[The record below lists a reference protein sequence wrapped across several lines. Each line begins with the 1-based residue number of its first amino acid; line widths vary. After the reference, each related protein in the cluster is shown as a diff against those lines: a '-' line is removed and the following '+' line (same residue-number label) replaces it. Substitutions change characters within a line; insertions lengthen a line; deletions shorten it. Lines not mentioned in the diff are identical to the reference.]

1 MTIAVLISADAEWRV
16 VREVFA
22 GAERQSSPFGEWFT
36 AALAAG
42 LRTERRTEPV
52 LFFQGGWGKIA
63 AASST
68 QYVIDRWRPQLLV
81 NLGTCGG
88 FDGAI
93 ERHAIV
99 LATRTVVY
107 DIVEQMGDY
116 DEAIA
121 HYATDM
127 RPAWKDEDASPAAAT
142 SRRPTS
148 ASPEVCRTVL
158 VSADRDILP
167 ADIPDLQA
175 RFSAVAA
182 DWESGAIAWV
192 ASRNQVPCLILRGV
206 TDLVGAGGGEVYGNL
221 EAFSRATDAVMR
233 RLLSAL
239 PEWIGLATTR
249 TPT

>member
-16 VREVFA
+16 VREVFS

-36 AALAAG
+36 TILKAG
-42 LRTERRTEPV
+42 PGSEPV

-68 QYVIDRWRPQLLV
+68 QYVIDRWFPQLLV

-93 ERHAIV
+93 ERDTIV
-99 LATRTVVY
+99 LAIRTVVY

-127 RPAWKDEDASPAAAT
+127 SP
-142 SRRPTS
+142 SWPGEGS
-148 ASPEVCRTVL
+148 LPDVCRTVL

-167 ADIPDLQA
+167 ADIPDLRA

-192 ASRNQVPCLILRGV
+192 AKRNHVPCLILRGV
-206 TDLVGAGGGEVYGNL
+206 TDLVGAGGGEAYGNL
-221 EAFSRATDAVMR
+221 EAFSLATGVVMR
-233 RLLSAL
+233 RLLDAL
-239 PEWIGLATTR
+239 PEWIKLATTR
-249 TPT
+249 APTS

>member
-1 MTIAVLISADAEWRV
+1 MTITVLISADAEWRV
-16 VREVFA
+16 VRDVFSE
-22 GAERQSSPFGEWFT
+22 AERQSSPFGEWFT
-36 AALAAG
+36 TVLAAG
-42 LRTERRTEPV
+42 PGSEPV

-68 QYVIDRWRPQLLV
+68 QYVIDRWLPELLV

-93 ERHAIV
+93 ERDTIV
-99 LATRTVVY
+99 LAIRTVVY
-107 DIVEQMGDY
+107 DIVEQMCDY

-127 RPAWKDEDASPAAAT
+127 SP
-142 SRRPTS
+142 SWPGEGS
-148 ASPEVCRTVL
+148 LPDVCRTVL

-167 ADIPDLQA
+167 ADIPDLRA

-192 ASRNQVPCLILRGV
+192 AKRNHVPCLILRGV
-206 TDLVGAGGGEVYGNL
+206 TDLVGAGGGEAYGNM
-221 EAFSRATDAVMR
+221 EAFSRATGVVMR
-233 RLLSAL
+233 RLLDAL
-239 PEWIGLATTR
+239 PEWIKLATTR
-249 TPT
+249 APTS

>member
-16 VREVFA
+16 VCEVFS
-22 GAERQSSPFGEWFT
+22 GVERQSSPYGEWFS
-36 AALAAG
+36 AVVSPEPGAD
-42 LRTERRTEPV
+42 PV

-63 AASST
+63 AAAST
-68 QYVIDRWRPQLLV
+68 QYVIDRWRPQLLI

-93 ERHAIV
+93 ARGTIV

-116 DEAIA
+116 DEALA
-121 HYATDM
+121 HYTTDL
-127 RPAWKDEDASPAAAT
+127 ASFWPDGYALPHADVC
-142 SRRPTS
+142 PD
-148 ASPEVCRTVL
+148 VCRTVL

-167 ADIPDLQA
+167 ADIPDLRA

-192 ASRNQVPCLILRGV
+192 AQRNRLPCLILRGV
-206 TDLVGAGGGEVYGNL
+206 TDLVGAGGGEAYGDLNT
-221 EAFSRATDAVMR
+221 FTRATATVMR
-233 RLLSAL
+233 RLLDNL
-239 PEWIGLATTR
+239 PEWIRVTDTR
-249 TPT
+249 PPIA